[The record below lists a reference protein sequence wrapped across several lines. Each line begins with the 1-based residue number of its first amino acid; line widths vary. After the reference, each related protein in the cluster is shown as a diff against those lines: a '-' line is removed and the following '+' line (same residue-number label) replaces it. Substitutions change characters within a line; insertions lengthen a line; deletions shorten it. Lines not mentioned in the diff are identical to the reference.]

1 MIVKMT
7 NAEMVAAV
15 NKITSMQEREEKD
28 GKKLFGSKI
37 KIVYAIKKNK
47 EKLLQLL
54 KPYEEARVEL
64 IKEHGTNAALTDGAL
79 EIRKDRKEQWNKA
92 MKELLDIEADV
103 DIFTVNFTEL
113 DGLSLSLNDMDAI
126 DFMVDASEEFKK

>member
-64 IKEHGTNAALTDGAL
+64 IKEHGTNAALTDGVL

-126 DFMVDASEEFKK
+126 DFMVKAPEEFNK

>member
-64 IKEHGTNAALTDGAL
+64 IKEHGTNAALTDGVL
-79 EIRKDRKEQWNKA
+79 EIRKDRKEQWSKA

-126 DFMVDASEEFKK
+126 DFMVKAPEEFKK

>member
-28 GKKLFGSKI
+28 GKKLFGNKV

-47 EKLLQLL
+47 ETLLQLL

>member
-28 GKKLFGSKI
+28 GEKLFGNKV

-47 EKLLQLL
+47 ETLLRLL

-64 IKEHGTNAALTDGAL
+64 LKEHGNNAALTDGVL
-79 EIRKDRKEQWNKA
+79 EIRKDRKEQWSEA
-92 MKELLDIEADV
+92 MKELLGIEADV

>member
-54 KPYEEARVEL
+54 KPYEEARAEL
-64 IKEHGTNAALTDGAL
+64 LKEHGTNAALTDGVL

-92 MKELLDIEADV
+92 MKELLGIEADV
-103 DIFTVNFTEL
+103 DVFTVNFTEL

>member
-79 EIRKDRKEQWNKA
+79 EIRKDRKEQWSKA

-126 DFMVDASEEFKK
+126 DFMVKAPEEFEK

>member
-15 NKITSMQEREEKD
+15 NRITSMQEREEKD
-28 GKKLFGSKI
+28 GEKLFGNKV

-47 EKLLQLL
+47 ETLLRLL

-64 IKEHGTNAALTDGAL
+64 LKEHGTNAALTDGVL
-79 EIRKDRKEQWNKA
+79 EIRKDRKEQWNEA
-92 MKELLDIEADV
+92 MKELLGIEADV
-103 DIFTVNFTEL
+103 DVFTVNFTEL

>member
-28 GKKLFGSKI
+28 GEKLFGNKV

-47 EKLLQLL
+47 ETLLRLL
-54 KPYEEARVEL
+54 KPYEEVRVEL
-64 IKEHGTNAALTDGAL
+64 LKEHGTNAALTDGVL
-79 EIRKDRKEQWNKA
+79 EIRKDRKEQWNEA
-92 MKELLDIEADV
+92 MKELLGIEADV
-103 DIFTVNFTEL
+103 DVFTVNFTEL

-126 DFMVDASEEFKK
+126 YFMVDASEEFKK

>member
-15 NKITSMQEREEKD
+15 NRITSMQEREEKD
-28 GKKLFGSKI
+28 GKKLFGNKV

-47 EKLLQLL
+47 ETLLRLL

-64 IKEHGTNAALTDGAL
+64 LKEHGTNAALTDGVL
-79 EIRKDRKEQWNKA
+79 EIRKDRKEQWNEA
-92 MKELLDIEADV
+92 MKELLGIEADV
-103 DIFTVNFTEL
+103 DIFAVNFAEL

>member
-15 NKITSMQEREEKD
+15 NRITSMQEREEKD
-28 GKKLFGSKI
+28 GKKLFGNKV

-47 EKLLQLL
+47 ETLLRLL

-64 IKEHGTNAALTDGAL
+64 LKEHGTNAALTDGVL
-79 EIRKDRKEQWNKA
+79 EIRKDRKEQWNEA
-92 MKELLDIEADV
+92 MKELLGIEADV
-103 DIFTVNFTEL
+103 DVFTVNFTEL

>member
-28 GKKLFGSKI
+28 GEKLFGNKV

-47 EKLLQLL
+47 ETLLRLL

-64 IKEHGTNAALTDGAL
+64 LKEHGTNAALTDGVL
-79 EIRKDRKEQWNKA
+79 EIRKDRKEQWNEA
-92 MKELLDIEADV
+92 MKELLGIEADV
-103 DIFTVNFTEL
+103 DVFTVNFTEL

>member
-28 GKKLFGSKI
+28 GEKLFGNKV

-47 EKLLQLL
+47 ETLLRLL

-64 IKEHGTNAALTDGAL
+64 LKEHGTNAALTDGVL
-79 EIRKDRKEQWNKA
+79 EIRKDRKEQWNEA
-92 MKELLDIEADV
+92 MKELLGIEADV
-103 DIFTVNFTEL
+103 DIFAVNFAEL

>member
-28 GKKLFGSKI
+28 GKKLFGNKV

-47 EKLLQLL
+47 ETLLRLL

-64 IKEHGTNAALTDGAL
+64 LKEHGTNAALTDGVL
-79 EIRKDRKEQWNKA
+79 EIRKDRKEQWNEA
-92 MKELLDIEADV
+92 MKELLGIEADV
-103 DIFTVNFTEL
+103 DIFAVNFAEL

>member
-64 IKEHGTNAALTDGAL
+64 IKEHGTNAALTDGVL

-92 MKELLDIEADV
+92 MKELLGIEADV
-103 DIFTVNFTEL
+103 DVFTVNFTEL